1 MPLLIARVPLED
13 RALENGVK
21 EGYTYSY
28 GLEIVAGLY
37 EKKKKKKKLEG
48 RMTEIIVI
56 YR

>member
-28 GLEIVAGLY
+28 GLEIVAGIY
-37 EKKKKKKKLEG
+37 EKKKKKNLEG